1 MEEEIE
7 IHFSILSWKIP
18 WIKKPGGLQSMGC
31 KESDVTEQLNSND
44 KGRGSHLDPQNASVT
59 LFRKRILRSDRPG

>member
-31 KESDVTEQLNSND
+31 KESDVTE
-44 KGRGSHLDPQNASVT
+44 AT
-59 LFRKRILRSDRPG
+59 